1 MYGTVATP
9 ERTFH
14 CIALPLTAKEAG
26 QPTSK
31 RLFSIIKSQFSKR
44 KNPLRSLLAN
54 APNGAYL
61 LLWLLLCWMAVGLW
75 CPPPTLAML
84 RLDLG
89 ERDLPH
95 TSSREIPPK
104 TPFWLSIYV
113 PYIQVKKE
121 NLWHGLYFPPCCE
134 GLAALPSKHHQW
146 PPDFNSHVSA
156 QLFPAQFPWSVPVER
171 HLVFLFQTPA
181 GQTMLRSPPTHQCSM
196 TVTTCGA
203 QGGWPC
209 VAVKDILTD
218 SGNCD
223 GAGGTL
229 QNSWIQLQTPDQWH
243 CYQSHFDEVLHLCWA
258 QPHRALPSALLL
270 LFFYKWL
277 LWSSSVI
284 FLLWSWSQYVK
295 NRTGLSSNASLQWG
309 FSEPSWI
316 LGACLHSML
325 FSHLKP

>member
-9 ERTFH
+9 EWTFH

-26 QPTSK
+26 QSTSK
-31 RLFSIIKSQFSKR
+31 TLSSIIKSQFSKR

-89 ERDLPH
+89 EWDLPH

-104 TPFWLSIYV
+104 TSFWLSIYV
-113 PYIQVKKE
+113 PYVQVKKE
-121 NLWHGLYFPPCCE
+121 NLWQGLYFPPCCE

-171 HLVFLFQTPA
+171 RLVFLFQTPA
-181 GQTMLRSPPTHQCSM
+181 GQTMLHSPPTHQCS
-196 TVTTCGA
+196 V
-203 QGGWPC
+203 
-209 VAVKDILTD
+209 TD
-218 SGNCD
+218 SDHMWGTGRMALCGSEGHLDWLWQLWWCWGNL
-223 GAGGTL
+223 AE
-229 QNSWIQLQTPDQWH
+229 QLDPASD
-243 CYQSHFDEVLHLCWA
+243 
-258 QPHRALPSALLL
+258 PRPMALLPVPLWWGASSL
-270 LFFYKWL
+270 LGSTPQSPALSPSPFIFCKWL
-277 LWSSSVI
+277 LWS
-284 FLLWSWSQYVK
+284 
-295 NRTGLSSNASLQWG
+295 
-309 FSEPSWI
+309 
-316 LGACLHSML
+316 
-325 FSHLKP
+325 